1 MNTQMIAAGVAG
13 VLAAGE
19 LAYRGVSRGGVG
31 GESAGTNASAGKGA
45 GATSNATS
53 GATSNATTSTS
64 GSVGVSGTGVLRP
77 PGIQG
82 ERDFMARCIKCGRC
96 VLACPYKCI
105 HAAGVN
111 AGEKTGTPAIN
122 PREQA
127 CRLCADYPCVNACP
141 TGALRSVSNETDV
154 HMGTAVIDNDLC
166 IAMLGNRCEVCYRA
180 CPLIDRAITID
191 YRMREGDAIHAVFA
205 PTINADVC
213 TGCGLCVERCV
224 VSEPAVAIR
233 IEPVE

>member
-1 MNTQMIAAGVAG
+1 MNTQLIAAGAAA
-13 VLAAGE
+13 VLAGGE
-19 LAYRGVSRGGVG
+19 LAYRGVSRGVAG
-31 GESAGTNASAGKGA
+31 GNESAGVN
-45 GATSNATS
+45 
-53 GATSNATTSTS
+53 
-64 GSVGVSGTGVLRP
+64 GSGVLHP
-77 PGIQG
+77 PGIQS

-96 VLACPYKCI
+96 ALACPYKCI
-105 HAAGVN
+105 RAAGIN

-122 PREQA
+122 PRTQA
-127 CRLCADYPCVNACP
+127 CRLCADYPCVSACP
-141 TGALRSVSNETDV
+141 TGALRDVETEADV
-154 HMGTAVIDNDLC
+154 HMGTAVIDEDLC

-205 PTINADVC
+205 PTINAEVC

-224 VSEPAVAIR
+224 VSEPRVAIR